1 MAARQA
7 LTKNAYAYEEV
18 RQRIL
23 TGELEPGQALA
34 QTQLAVEL
42 GVSLTP
48 MREALRRL
56 DAEGLVFIDA
66 HKNAR
71 VATLSAQE
79 ARHLFEVRERMDPM
93 AAALAAARRTDADI
107 ARIKEAAARL
117 RPLADESDLDALGAH
132 REFHRAVY
140 TASHN
145 DLLINL
151 LEGLWDK
158 ADRYRQV
165 GLKARKDSAAD
176 RKRVNREHEN
186 IMLAVLAGDVEEA
199 ERQMLQ
205 HVQGSLGRRAIDE
218 LAGTMAGHREEV
230 SAP

>member
-1 MAARQA
+1 MAVRQA

-23 TGELEPGQALA
+23 VGTLEPGQPLA
-34 QTQLAVEL
+34 QSQLAAEL

-56 DAEGLVFIDA
+56 DAEGLVYIDA

-71 VATLSAQE
+71 VATLSATE
-79 ARHLFEVRERMDPM
+79 AKHLFEVRERMDPM
-93 AAALAAARRTDADI
+93 AAALAAERRTDSDI
-107 ARIKEAAARL
+107 ARLKEAAAQL
-117 RPLADESDLDALGAH
+117 RPLADESNLDALTAH
-132 REFHRAVY
+132 REFHRAIY

-145 DLLINL
+145 ELLINL

-176 RKRVNREHEN
+176 RRRVDREHAA
-186 IMLAVLAGDVEEA
+186 IMKAVIAGDAAGA
-199 ERQMLQ
+199 ESQMLQ
-205 HVQGSLGRRAIDE
+205 HVQASLGRRAIDE
-218 LAGTMAGHREEV
+218 LAPAQG
-230 SAP
+230 

>member
-1 MAARQA
+1 MVVRQA

-18 RQRIL
+18 RQRIMVG
-23 TGELEPGQALA
+23 TLEPGQPLA
-34 QTQLAVEL
+34 QSQLAAEL

-56 DAEGLVFIDA
+56 DAEGLVYIDA

-71 VATLSAQE
+71 VATLSATE
-79 ARHLFEVRERMDPM
+79 AKYLFEVRERMDPM
-93 AAALAAARRTDADI
+93 AAALAAERRTDSDI
-107 ARIKEAAARL
+107 LRLKEAAARL
-117 RPLADESDLDALGAH
+117 KPLADESDLDALTAH
-132 REFHRAVY
+132 REFHRAIY

-145 DLLINL
+145 ELLINL

-165 GLKARKDSAAD
+165 GLKTRKDSAAD
-176 RKRVNREHEN
+176 RRRVDREHAS
-186 IMLAVLAGDVEEA
+186 IMKAVIAGNAAEA

-218 LAGTMAGHREEV
+218 LAQEQR
-230 SAP
+230 

>member
-1 MAARQA
+1 MAMRQA

-18 RQRIL
+18 RQRIMVG
-23 TGELEPGQALA
+23 TLEPGQPLA
-34 QTQLAVEL
+34 QSQLAAEL

-56 DAEGLVFIDA
+56 DAEGLVYIDA

-71 VATLSAQE
+71 VATLSAAE
-79 ARHLFEVRERMDPM
+79 AKHLFEVRERMDPM
-93 AAALAAARRTDADI
+93 AAALAAERRTDSDI
-107 ARIKEAAARL
+107 VRLKEAAARL
-117 RPLADESDLDALGAH
+117 KPLADESDLDALTAH
-132 REFHRAVY
+132 REFHRAIY

-145 DLLINL
+145 ELLINL

-165 GLKARKDSAAD
+165 GLKTRKDSAAD
-176 RKRVNREHEN
+176 RRRVDREHAS
-186 IMLAVLAGDVEEA
+186 IVKAVIAGNAAEA

-218 LAGTMAGHREEV
+218 LA
-230 SAP
+230 

>member
-1 MAARQA
+1 MAMRQA

-23 TGELEPGQALA
+23 AGTLEPGLPLA
-34 QTQLAVEL
+34 QSQLAAEL

-56 DAEGLVFIDA
+56 DAEGLVYIDA

-71 VATLSAQE
+71 VATLSATE
-79 ARHLFEVRERMDPM
+79 AKHLFEVRERMDPM
-93 AAALAAARRTDADI
+93 AAALAAERRTDSDI
-107 ARIKEAAARL
+107 ARLKEAAAQL
-117 RPLADESDLDALGAH
+117 RPLADESDLDALTAH
-132 REFHRAVY
+132 REFHRAIY

-145 DLLINL
+145 ELLINL

-165 GLKARKDSAAD
+165 GLKVRKDSAAD
-176 RKRVNREHEN
+176 RRRVDREHAG
-186 IMLAVLAGDVEEA
+186 IMKAVIAGDAAGA

-218 LAGTMAGHREEV
+218 LAPAQG
-230 SAP
+230 

>member
-1 MAARQA
+1 MAMGRA

-23 TGELEPGQALA
+23 VGSLEPGQALA
-34 QTQLAVEL
+34 QSQLAAEL

-71 VATLSAQE
+71 VATLSAVE
-79 ARHLFEVRERMDPM
+79 ATHLFEVRERMDPM
-93 AAALAAARRTDADI
+93 AAALAAERRTDADI
-107 ARIKEAAARL
+107 ANIKAAAANL
-117 RPLADESDLDALGAH
+117 KPLEDKASLDALTAH
-132 REFHRAVY
+132 RQFHRAVY

-165 GLKARKDSAAD
+165 GLNARKDSAAD
-176 RKRVNREHEN
+176 RKRVNREHESIMRAVIN
-186 IMLAVLAGDVEEA
+186 GDAAAAEKHMLA
-199 ERQMLQ
+199 

-218 LAGTMAGHREEV
+218 LAKKQ
-230 SAP
+230 

>member
-1 MAARQA
+1 MAVRQA

-18 RQRIL
+18 RQRIMV
-23 TGELEPGQALA
+23 GALEPGQPLA
-34 QTQLAVEL
+34 QSQLAAEL

-56 DAEGLVFIDA
+56 DAEGLVYIDA

-71 VATLSAQE
+71 VATLSATE
-79 ARHLFEVRERMDPM
+79 AKHLFEVRERMDPM
-93 AAALAAARRTDADI
+93 AAALAAERRTDSDI
-107 ARIKEAAARL
+107 VRLKEAAARL
-117 RPLADESDLDALGAH
+117 KPLADESDLDALTAH
-132 REFHRAVY
+132 REFHRAIY

-145 DLLINL
+145 ELLINL

-165 GLKARKDSAAD
+165 GLKTRKDSAAD
-176 RKRVNREHEN
+176 RRRVDREHAS
-186 IMLAVLAGDVEEA
+186 IMKAVIAGNAADA

-218 LAGTMAGHREEV
+218 LAQDQR
-230 SAP
+230 

>member
-1 MAARQA
+1 MAVRQA

-18 RQRIL
+18 RQRIMV
-23 TGELEPGQALA
+23 GALEPGQPLA
-34 QTQLAVEL
+34 QSQLAAEL

-56 DAEGLVFIDA
+56 DAEGLVYIDA

-71 VATLSAQE
+71 VATLSATE
-79 ARHLFEVRERMDPM
+79 AKHLFEVRERMDPM
-93 AAALAAARRTDADI
+93 AAALAAERRTDSDI
-107 ARIKEAAARL
+107 VRLKEAAARL
-117 RPLADESDLDALGAH
+117 KPLADESDLDALTAH
-132 REFHRAVY
+132 REFHRAIY

-145 DLLINL
+145 ELLINL

-165 GLKARKDSAAD
+165 GLKTRKDSAAD
-176 RKRVNREHEN
+176 RRRVDREHTS
-186 IMLAVLAGDVEEA
+186 IMKAVIAGNAADA

-218 LAGTMAGHREEV
+218 LAQDQR
-230 SAP
+230 

>member
-1 MAARQA
+1 MAVRQA

-18 RQRIL
+18 RQRIMV
-23 TGELEPGQALA
+23 GILEPGQPLA
-34 QTQLAVEL
+34 QSQLAAEL

-56 DAEGLVFIDA
+56 DAEGLVYIDA

-71 VATLSAQE
+71 VATLSATE
-79 ARHLFEVRERMDPM
+79 AKHLFEVRERMDPM
-93 AAALAAARRTDADI
+93 AAALAAERRTDSDI
-107 ARIKEAAARL
+107 VRIKEAAARL
-117 RPLADESDLDALGAH
+117 KPLADESDLDALTAH
-132 REFHRAVY
+132 REFHRAIY

-145 DLLINL
+145 ELLINL

-165 GLKARKDSAAD
+165 GLKTRKDSAAD
-176 RKRVNREHEN
+176 RRRVDREHAGV
-186 IMLAVLAGDVEEA
+186 MKAVIAGNAADA

-218 LAGTMAGHREEV
+218 LSQDQR
-230 SAP
+230 

>member
-1 MAARQA
+1 MATGRA
-7 LTKNAYAYEEV
+7 LTKNAYAYEEL

-23 TGELEPGQALA
+23 TGLLEPGQALA
-34 QTQLAVEL
+34 QSQLAAEL

-71 VATLSAQE
+71 VATLSADE

-93 AAALAAARRTDADI
+93 AAALAAERRTEADI
-107 ARIKEAAARL
+107 AGIKAAAAQL
-117 RPLADESDLDALGAH
+117 KPLEDAVSLEALVAH
-132 REFHRAVY
+132 RQFHRAIY
-140 TASHN
+140 AASHN
-145 DLLINL
+145 SLLIGL

-158 ADRYRQV
+158 ADRYRRI
-165 GLKARKDSAAD
+165 GLRAREDSAAD
-176 RKRVNREHEN
+176 RARVNREHES
-186 IMLAVLAGDVEEA
+186 IMQAVIEGDAAAA
-199 ERQMLQ
+199 EKRMLE

-218 LAGTMAGHREEV
+218 LTKA
-230 SAP
+230 SARTAV

>member
-23 TGELEPGQALA
+23 VGTLEPGQALA
-34 QTQLAVEL
+34 QSQLAAEL

-66 HKNAR
+66 HRNAR
-71 VATLSAQE
+71 VATLSAHE

-93 AAALAAARRTDADI
+93 AAALAAERRTPADI
-107 ARIKEAAARL
+107 AGIESAAAQL
-117 RPLADESDLDALGAH
+117 RPLADGTDLDALSAH
-132 REFHRAVY
+132 REFHRAIY
-140 TASHN
+140 AASHN
-145 DLLINL
+145 DLLISL

-165 GLKARKDSAAD
+165 GLRARDDSAAE
-176 RKRVNREHEN
+176 RSRVNQEHDE
-186 IMLAVLAGDVEEA
+186 IMRAVIDGDAALAEDRMLA
-199 ERQMLQ
+199 
-205 HVQGSLGRRAIDE
+205 HVRGSLGRRAIDQ
-218 LAGTMAGHREEV
+218 LTTQ
-230 SAP
+230 AP

>member
-1 MAARQA
+1 MVVRQA

-18 RQRIL
+18 RQRIMVG
-23 TGELEPGQALA
+23 TLEPGQPLA
-34 QTQLAVEL
+34 QSQLAAEL

-56 DAEGLVFIDA
+56 DAEGLVYIDA

-71 VATLSAQE
+71 VATLSATE
-79 ARHLFEVRERMDPM
+79 AKYLFEVRERMDPM
-93 AAALAAARRTDADI
+93 AAALAAERRTDSDI
-107 ARIKEAAARL
+107 VRLKEAAARL
-117 RPLADESDLDALGAH
+117 KPLADESDLDALTAH
-132 REFHRAVY
+132 REFHRAIY

-145 DLLINL
+145 ELLINL

-165 GLKARKDSAAD
+165 GLKTRKDSAAD
-176 RKRVNREHEN
+176 RRRVDREHAS
-186 IMLAVLAGDVEEA
+186 IMKAVIAGNAAEA

-218 LAGTMAGHREEV
+218 LAQEQR
-230 SAP
+230 

>member
-1 MAARQA
+1 MADRRA

-23 TGELEPGQALA
+23 VGTLEPGQPLA
-34 QTQLAVEL
+34 QSQLAMEL

-56 DAEGLVFIDA
+56 DAEGLVYIDA

-71 VATLSAQE
+71 VASLSAGE

-93 AAALAAARRTDADI
+93 AAALAAERRTPQDI
-107 ARIKEAAARL
+107 TRIEEAAAL
-117 RPLADESDLDALGAH
+117 LSPLAGEVDLQSLAAH
-132 REFHRAVY
+132 REFHRAIY

-145 DLLINL
+145 ELLINL

-158 ADRYRQV
+158 ADRYRQI

-176 RKRVNREHEN
+176 RKRVDKEHRQ
-186 IMLAVLAGDVEEA
+186 IMRAVIAGNAAAA
-199 ERQMLQ
+199 EKAMLE
-205 HVQGSLGRRAIDE
+205 HVQRSLGRRAIDE
-218 LAGTMAGHREEV
+218 LEST
-230 SAP
+230 S

>member
-1 MAARQA
+1 MVVRQA

-18 RQRIL
+18 RQRIMV
-23 TGELEPGQALA
+23 GILEPGQPLA
-34 QTQLAVEL
+34 QSQLAAEL

-56 DAEGLVFIDA
+56 DAEGLVYIDA

-71 VATLSAQE
+71 VATLSATE
-79 ARHLFEVRERMDPM
+79 AKHLFEVRERMDPM
-93 AAALAAARRTDADI
+93 AAALAAERRTDSDI
-107 ARIKEAAARL
+107 VRIKEAAARL
-117 RPLADESDLDALGAH
+117 KPLADESDLDALTAH
-132 REFHRAVY
+132 REFHRAIY

-145 DLLINL
+145 ELLINL

-165 GLKARKDSAAD
+165 GLKTRKDSAAD
-176 RKRVNREHEN
+176 RRRVDREHAGV
-186 IMLAVLAGDVEEA
+186 MKAVIAGNAADA

-218 LAGTMAGHREEV
+218 LSQDQR
-230 SAP
+230 